1 MKRCAQYFFCCL
13 LGTFNLLQAQD
24 GPKPATIAEIKNAI
38 EWTKVPKMPGAT
50 KISTQ
55 LSFSSYDAPG
65 TFLEAAEFYRK
76 NLPALGWVED
86 TTPIPGIDQKSY
98 LYAVFDKGGIRLN
111 ISGYR
116 AKPDGPMT
124 ITLTNSGNV
133 DLRTYPRP
141 AGVKVKS
148 DYRTAVIFTT
158 DMKPSEVADYC
169 KKELKAKGWKEGHD
183 DSAEFHAKEGR
194 TILRFLCN
202 AMEITVVI
210 YKNKEGQTET
220 TYTVSVSHEMK
231 QDDVAEAITGKKI
244 ATPATYQ
251 EVVALLDLTKLP
263 RMEKAE
269 KLRLRQTDKA
279 LPFAD
284 GYQCPA
290 GVDDVAKYYRKQF
303 AALGFTELS
312 PEIEIDYM
320 VQLKFEKAGYLISV
334 SAQRNDK
341 AKITEVNLINYG
353 NVDLRQLPFPAGANI
368 RLIRTQTMNC
378 TTTLTNEEAFE
389 FYRKELPKLG
399 WKEVKSRGQGTMRF
413 VQNDCELRLEIG
425 SDSNN
430 RTGIKVSTGI
440 ALSAE

>member
-1 MKRCAQYFFCCL
+1 MKRFVQYFFCCL

-24 GPKPATIAEIKNAI
+24 SPKPATIAEIKNAI
-38 EWTKVPKMPGAT
+38 DWAKVPKLPGAT
-50 KISTQ
+50 KISTE
-55 LSFSSYDAPG
+55 LSYSSYDAPG

-76 NLPALGWVED
+76 NLPGLGWVED
-86 TTPIPGIDQKSY
+86 TTPIPGVDQKSY
-98 LYAVFDKGGIRLN
+98 LYVDFDKGGMRLS

-141 AGVKVKS
+141 AGVKAKNDNRS
-148 DYRTAVIFTT
+148 AVIFTT
-158 DMKPSEVADYC
+158 DMKPNEVADFC
-169 KKELKAKGWKEGHD
+169 KKEMKAKGWKEGHD

-231 QDDVAEAITGKKI
+231 QDDVAEAITGKTI
-244 ATPATYQ
+244 ATPASFK
-251 EVVALLDLTKLP
+251 EIVAVLDLTKMP

-269 KLRLRQTDKA
+269 KLRLRRTDKA

-290 GVDDVAKYYRKQF
+290 GIEDVAKYYRKRLTD
-303 AALGFTELS
+303 LGFTEIS
-312 PEIEIDYM
+312 PDIEIDHM
-320 VQLKFEKAGYLISV
+320 IQLKFEKAGFLV
-334 SAQRNDK
+334 VAGAQRDDK

-368 RLIRTQTMNC
+368 RPIRTQTMNC
-378 TTTLTNEEAFE
+378 TTTLTKEQAFE

-425 SDSNN
+425 DTSNS
-430 RTGIKVSTGI
+430 RTGIKISTGI
-440 ALSAE
+440 TLDTE